1 MSQQSGSEPDETSAK
16 PKDHQL
22 APGPARLLV
31 LIAAGLALVIYVL
44 GFLNDLGLGSLFAG
58 PLVLGGGLLAGAAV
72 LPKVGRVLLPA
83 AVAVI
88 TGTLLLLQGVT
99 GTPGAPTMMIV
110 ALVLSF
116 LLVAAVVAAVLL
128 DAGILTM
135 PAPRPSAPPGYP
147 QPGYGAYGQPPGYGA
162 AYGQY
167 PEQGGYG
174 QQGYGGTPAGFSGY
188 GGAQPGY
195 AQPGQ
200 YGPGSASPSQPGPG
214 YSQPT
219 VSYSQPTY
227 GQFPGAQ
234 PGGSGPS
241 TGGAQSDG
249 WSGGPAAEFAGAPS
263 SAPLSA
269 SGPFVTMPA
278 GSVEA
283 DPDRDQEPTGTPDA
297 GSDREE
303 RTRVI
308 RPGELRPP
316 E

>member
-147 QPGYGAYGQPPGYGA
+147 QPGYGTYGQPPRLRRCLRSVPGA
-162 AYGQY
+162 GWLRPAELRRRHPGRILRLRRC
-167 PEQGGYG
+167 PARLR
-174 QQGYGGTPAGFSGY
+174 PAGPVRFWSRESIS
-188 GGAQPGY
+188 ARAWIQPAHGFL
-195 AQPGQ
+195 QPADVWPVPR
-200 YGPGSASPSQPGPG
+200 GPTWRAGTEYRRCAVRRLVRRACRRVRRCAIVGSPVRVRSLRHDARWIGRGRPGP
-214 YSQPT
+214 
-219 VSYSQPTY
+219 
-227 GQFPGAQ
+227 
-234 PGGSGPS
+234 
-241 TGGAQSDG
+241 
-249 WSGGPAAEFAGAPS
+249 
-263 SAPLSA
+263 
-269 SGPFVTMPA
+269 
-278 GSVEA
+278 
-283 DPDRDQEPTGTPDA
+283 
-297 GSDREE
+297 
-303 RTRVI
+303 
-308 RPGELRPP
+308 
-316 E
+316 